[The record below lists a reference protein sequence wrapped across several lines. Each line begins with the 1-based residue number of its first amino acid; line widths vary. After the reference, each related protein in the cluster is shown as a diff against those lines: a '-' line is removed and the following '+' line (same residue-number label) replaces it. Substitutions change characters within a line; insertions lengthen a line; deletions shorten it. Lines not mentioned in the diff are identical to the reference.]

1 MDCPVHLHYPI
12 LLDLHWIP
20 DVVVPVIWW
29 IKSILAAVFVGVIL
43 IGMLYDSVAWV
54 LAGGTGEMYLGAF
67 C

>member
-1 MDCPVHLHYPI
+1 MDCPLCFGHRI